1 MNMKIIYILLIV
13 AGIVVLFQ
21 GCASFWEHYNATHQN
36 GTNKF
41 YELMTDLSPRE
52 AEYIKMGA
60 YEPKSTQVA
69 APGSLGKFIVWY
81 PAEMESS
88 AKQYPVIISNNHKS
102 MFKMK
107 TKSK

>member
-13 AGIVVLFQ
+13 AGIVVLF
-21 GCASFWEHYNATHQN
+21 HQN
-36 GTNKF
+36 GNNKY

-107 TKSK
+107 TKYK